1 MEAVVRFS
9 ELSQRLLAQLGR
21 LRVPEVGGREPR
33 EFFAELNR
41 VLGELL
47 SAFQARD
54 TVLIGDLLEYE
65 VAPRLRQLRAVL

>member
-21 LRVPEVGGREPR
+21 LGVPAVGGREPR

-47 SAFQARD
+47 SAFRARD

-65 VAPRLRQLRAVL
+65 VAPRLRQLQAVL

>member
-9 ELSQRLLAQLGR
+9 ELCQRLLGLLGR
-21 LRVPEVGGREPR
+21 LGVPAVGGQAPR
-33 EFFAELNR
+33 EFFEALNR
-41 VLGELL
+41 VLQELV

-65 VAPRLRQLRAVL
+65 VAPRLRQLQAVL

>member
-9 ELSQRLLAQLGR
+9 ELSQRLLR
-21 LRVPEVGGREPR
+21 HLRSRGVPAVGGRESR
-33 EFFAELNR
+33 EFFTDLNR

-47 SAFQARD
+47 SAFQAHD

-65 VAPRLRQLRAVL
+65 IAPRLRQLQAVL